1 MHIKDG
7 RKEYTM
13 EKQTYPRLPKSNWWT
28 LRSQFKK
35 TIPSIVTISYL
46 KSLLDLDSE
55 KSAKNLLGPLKQLG
69 LIDGENK
76 PTQRA
81 NDWRDDK
88 KYTEVCNSMI
98 KDIFPSELIDL
109 FPDSEVDFN
118 AVKNWFMHSGQLG
131 EVAAGQNAQMF
142 VLLKS
147 GFSDQGLTG
156 PTIAKQASLK
166 KNNARKENIKKNFSN
181 STNDE
186 TVIKPN
192 VGTSNH
198 KAGLPSV
205 HIDLQIHISPDA
217 SSEQIDKVFESIAR
231 HLYGN
236 N

>member
-1 MHIKDG
+1 
-7 RKEYTM
+7 M

-46 KSLLDLDSE
+46 KSLLNLDSE
-55 KSAKNLLGPLKQLG
+55 KSARNLLGPLKQLG
-69 LIDGENK
+69 LIDAENK

-88 KYTEVCNSMI
+88 KYTEVCNSMVKEI
-98 KDIFPSELIDL
+98 YPSDLVDL
-109 FPDSEVDFN
+109 FPDSEVDFE

-131 EVAAGQNAQMF
+131 EGAASQNAQMF

-147 GFSDQGLTG
+147 GLSDQALTG
-156 PTIAKQASLK
+156 PNMVKQTSPK
-166 KNNARKENIKKNFSN
+166 KNNRGNGRAKKDSNKSIEDERVIKEN
-181 STNDE
+181 
-186 TVIKPN
+186 
-192 VGTSNH
+192 VGIPADKT
-198 KAGLPSV
+198 GLPSV

-236 N
+236 S